1 MPRGTSP
8 TLRLLR
14 TYESRNVTFID
25 PDGSWPIVWER
36 ASGVHVW
43 DENGNRHLDLTAA
56 FGVAATGHA
65 NPRVIQ
71 AARRQMSRLVH
82 AMGDVHPHRAKA
94 ELAAKL
100 SELTFERWTAAGS
113 ARSARIKG
121 KTIFCN
127 SGFEAV
133 EAALKTARLATS
145 QSGIIAFRNAYHGL
159 GYGALNATY
168 REHFR
173 GPFRDQLR
181 EFASFVSYPSHRSM
195 CPGQEGKGIL
205 YSSDQPSVEALETL
219 LRQKLRRRR
228 IGAILVEPIQARGG
242 INVPP
247 DAFLAMLRRVADEND
262 ALLILD
268 EIYTGFGRA
277 GTWFACEHSNVIP
290 DIICLGKA
298 LTGGFPLSACVG
310 KAAVMDAAWP
320 VSNGEAIHTSTFLG
334 HPVGCAMA
342 LENIREI
349 QRLNLVDRSAA
360 LGELLLEDLCAMAS
374 QSRGSNV
381 KCYVRGRGLLAGIEI
396 LRGNKPA
403 TAFALDIIKN
413 MLKRG
418 FILLPEGEH
427 SNVIS
432 FTPPLTIQKNQL
444 RSAVSALESAMLKTL
459 RI

>member
-133 EAALKTARLATS
+133 EAALKTARLPRPNLVSSPSETLIMV
-145 QSGIIAFRNAYHGL
+145 SGMARSTRPTGNTFA
-159 GYGALNATY
+159 A
-168 REHFR
+168 
-173 GPFRDQLR
+173 PFAIS
-181 EFASFVSYPSHRSM
+181 FAS
-195 CPGQEGKGIL
+195 
-205 YSSDQPSVEALETL
+205 
-219 LRQKLRRRR
+219 LRRSSRTQVIAACAQGR
-228 IGAILVEPIQARGG
+228 KAKES
-242 INVPP
+242 
-247 DAFLAMLRRVADEND
+247 FTLATNHRLRRSK
-262 ALLILD
+262 
-268 EIYTGFGRA
+268 
-277 GTWFACEHSNVIP
+277 H
-290 DIICLGKA
+290 CLGK
-298 LTGGFPLSACVG
+298 S
-310 KAAVMDAAWP
+310 
-320 VSNGEAIHTSTFLG
+320 
-334 HPVGCAMA
+334 
-342 LENIREI
+342 
-349 QRLNLVDRSAA
+349 
-360 LGELLLEDLCAMAS
+360 
-374 QSRGSNV
+374 
-381 KCYVRGRGLLAGIEI
+381 
-396 LRGNKPA
+396 
-403 TAFALDIIKN
+403 
-413 MLKRG
+413 
-418 FILLPEGEH
+418 
-427 SNVIS
+427 
-432 FTPPLTIQKNQL
+432 
-444 RSAVSALESAMLKTL
+444 
-459 RI
+459 